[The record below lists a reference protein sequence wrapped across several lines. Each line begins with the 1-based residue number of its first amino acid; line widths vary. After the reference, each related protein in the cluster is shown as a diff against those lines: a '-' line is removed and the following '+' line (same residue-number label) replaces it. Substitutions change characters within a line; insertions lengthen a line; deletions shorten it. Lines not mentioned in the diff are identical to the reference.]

1 MATSLTWPAVRTP
14 LALRPISKTAT
25 DAPDKRDRDF
35 YVEAGLVGGDARIT
49 VSRESREDV
58 GFREI
63 FVSVDGKELAILR
76 HGESVTT
83 EVTPGVHKVRAHNT
97 LFRKTHDL
105 VLKPGEHARFVAINR
120 AGWGTFGM
128 LFVLGA
134 MPVYLTF
141 ERAPAPQ
148 TVRTSS
154 D

>member
-1 MATSLTWPAVRTP
+1 MATSLTWPAVWTP
-14 LALRPISKTAT
+14 LAYRPLSKTAT
-25 DAPDKRDRDF
+25 GAPDKRDRDF

-49 VSRESREDV
+49 VSRESPEDV
-58 GFREI
+58 GFREV
-63 FVSVDGKELAILR
+63 FLSLDGKELAILR

-83 EVTPGVHKVRAHNT
+83 EVTPGAHTVKAHNT

-128 LFVLGA
+128 LFILGA

-141 ERAPAPQ
+141 ERVPAAQ
-148 TVRTSS
+148 TVRTSAE
-154 D
+154 